1 MNQITSGAV
10 NLCTAM
16 YLCVGIFGYIA
27 LYHLDF
33 AGNILTFYPSSV
45 FIEIIKIGFGIS
57 VALSFPLVIFPCR

>member
-10 NLCTAM
+10 NLCTTM

-27 LYHLDF
+27 NIATDF
-33 AGNILTFYPSSV
+33 SGNILTFYPSS
-45 FIEIIKIGFGIS
+45 FYIEFIKIGFGIS